1 MTNQYAGSS
10 SLPSEVRDRVMS
22 TFIQARDL
30 FKQGRTDEAIAG
42 CELILKMDALFDPAK
57 KLIEKARNPAAAIDV
72 DALIPAPAG
81 SIADA
86 RAAFA
91 ARDFQGALDACNAL
105 LAADSS
111 NKDALRM
118 GEEAR
123 EHLEAA
129 PFVEQFIAK
138 ARSQFEAGNPTGA
151 KAALDKARALDSDHP
166 AIAELARELAPP
178 PPASGFDF
186 SPTTAEAA
194 TGSTDFAAAFGTASP
209 TSFDFGASAEARP
222 EPLAA
227 PESIAAPE
235 PVGEPAQGFEV
246 APPASSFVV
255 ESQPAASEASASD
268 FGFTFEEDQRGEAV
282 SVPPS
287 TFSFDTPA
295 APATGFSL
303 GAAPKAEAGVGEA
316 QTFDF
321 AAAAVEVSADD
332 QSRIGKY
339 LTEGD
344 AAFNEGDF
352 ANAIDVWS
360 RVFLIDVTNEQASE
374 RIERARKL
382 RADADR
388 KIEELMASAS
398 AAFQKRDTALA
409 RTRVEEALQIDPRN
423 EDAKALLAKIGAAQ
437 ADARTL
443 DMAAAMSMPKQPS
456 ADLFDDFVPRRTT
469 DGELDEGMEAGQRP
483 APKPR
488 AGGKAAAPKSRLPMV
503 PLAIAAAA
511 VIVLAAGGWFVWTK
525 ILSGGKPDPAASSA
539 SISSAQSLAQRGS
552 YEEAIKLLSTITPDD
567 REHTRALSL
576 IAEYKSKMQKRG
588 LIDGRPMDDVFA
600 ERLANARSAYEAH
613 DYTSAK
619 DWFEK
624 AADIRTIPVDFK
636 PMVETAAMQ
645 VAQLENAVI
654 QFKEGNF
661 AQAITNADTLLQQN
675 PDNKN
680 ALAILADAHF
690 NLGALALQDERM
702 KDAVT
707 EFDLVLQIRPDDEL
721 ARRSRELATR
731 YDNQQIDLLYR
742 IYAKHLPLRNRP

>member
-1 MTNQYAGSS
+1 
-10 SLPSEVRDRVMS
+10 MS
-22 TFIQARDL
+22 TFMQARDL
-30 FKQGRTDEAIAG
+30 FKQGRIDEAIAG

-57 KLIEKARNPAAAIDV
+57 KLIAKARNPASDIDV
-72 DALIPAPAG
+72 DTLLPAPTG

-111 NKDALRM
+111 NEDALRM

-123 EHLEAA
+123 ERLEAA

-138 ARSQFEAGNPTGA
+138 ARAQFEAGNPTGA
-151 KAALDKARALDSDHP
+151 KATLDKARALDSDHP
-166 AIAELARELAPP
+166 AISVLARDLTPP
-178 PPASGFDF
+178 SEARGFDF
-186 SPTTAEAA
+186 SPTTAETAA
-194 TGSTDFAAAFGTASP
+194 GDTDFAAAFGTASP
-209 TSFDFGASAEARP
+209 ASFDFGGTAGARS
-222 EPLAA
+222 EPLAV
-227 PESIAAPE
+227 PESIVAPE
-235 PVGEPAQGFEV
+235 PEFAPEPEV
-246 APPASSFVV
+246 LPEPGRETAHDFVVTPPASSFVV

-268 FGFTFEEDQRGEAV
+268 FGFTFEEDQRAESA

-287 TFSFDTPA
+287 TFSFDTPS
-295 APATGFSL
+295 APATGYNF
-303 GAAPKAEAGVGEA
+303 GAAPKAEPGVGEA

-332 QSRIGKY
+332 QTRIEKY
-339 LTEGD
+339 LVEGD
-344 AAFNEGDF
+344 IAFNEGDY

-382 RADADR
+382 RADGDR
-388 KIEELMASAS
+388 RIEELMASAS

-423 EDAKALLAKIGAAQ
+423 EDAKALLEKISAAQ
-437 ADARTL
+437 ADAHAL
-443 DMAAAMSMPKQPS
+443 EMATAMSMPKQPS
-456 ADLFDDFVPRRTT
+456 ADLFDDFVPPATT
-469 DGELDEGMEAGQRP
+469 DGEFDEAIEPGRRP
-483 APKPR
+483 APKSK
-488 AGGKAAAPKSRLPMV
+488 AGGKVAAPRSGLPMV

-511 VIVLAAGGWFVWTK
+511 VIVLAAGGWFIWTK
-525 ILSGGKPDPAASSA
+525 VLSGGKPDPAASSA
-539 SISSAQSLAQRGS
+539 SISSAQSLAQKGS

-567 REHTRALSL
+567 PEHTRALSL
-576 IAEYKSKMQKRG
+576 IAEFKTKMEKRG
-588 LIDGRPMDDVFA
+588 LIEGRPMDEVFA
-600 ERLANARSAYEAH
+600 ERLANARAAYEAH
-613 DYTSAK
+613 DYTSAN

-624 AADIRTIPVDFK
+624 AAEIRPVSVDFK

-661 AQAITNADTLLQQN
+661 LQAIANADTLLQQN

-690 NLGALALQDERM
+690 NLGALALQEERM
-702 KDAVT
+702 KDAIA
-707 EFDLVLQIRPDDEL
+707 EFDQVLQIRPDDEL
-721 ARRSRELATR
+721 AKRSRDLAVR
-731 YDNQQIDLLYR
+731 YENQQVDLLYR
-742 IYAKHLPLRNRP
+742 IYAKHLPLRNRA